1 MIETKGV
8 QLAVII
14 EGLDQHGWVI
24 DWMDFLQQSLDH
36 GWNPKS
42 TLSKIEEALL
52 DIKGP
57 EYTQEVLNKSKQLM
71 GL

>member
-1 MIETKGV
+1 
-8 QLAVII
+8 
-14 EGLDQHGWVI
+14 
-24 DWMDFLQQSLDH
+24 MDFLQQSLDH